1 MFQIFSNIE
10 VNVFYK
16 TSPKNRIVKNLE
28 TLHRYTSEYR
38 PPLSMMLC
46 TMNVAKDQHSTADSV
61 DLDWRF
67 DICAGLG
74 GGGGV
79 AITFQPEPL
88 SSSAPPS
95 TFQKSVFAQNM
106 RSYGTRT
113 DLNLENIRQIGQSRG
128 RLFLNPL
135 GQNLFV
141 GLISIK
147 C

>member
-1 MFQIFSNIE
+1 M
-10 VNVFYK
+10 
-16 TSPKNRIVKNLE
+16 
-28 TLHRYTSEYR
+28 
-38 PPLSMMLC
+38 C
-46 TMNVAKDQHSTADSV
+46 
-61 DLDWRF
+61 W
-67 DICAGLG
+67 AGRRR
-74 GGGGV
+74 GV
-79 AITFQPEPL
+79 AITFQPKPL

>member
-1 MFQIFSNIE
+1 MFQIFSNIVKNIK
-10 VNVFYK
+10 VNVFSK
-16 TSPKNRIVKNLE
+16 HRLKIASLRIWKHCIVKK
-28 TLHRYTSEYR
+28 SEHR

-79 AITFQPEPL
+79 AITFQPKPS

-113 DLNLENIRQIGQSRG
+113 DLSLETSAR
-128 RLFLNPL
+128 
-135 GQNLFV
+135 
-141 GLISIK
+141 ISVK
-147 C
+147 LVKVVVVCS